1 MPRRDIIA
9 AKKGAQMKAL
19 PLTSALVPLLAVT
32 MCFAQTTAAP
42 SSTPSPKLSFEVA
55 SVKASAPLDAQK
67 LVAQLQSGNMPRFGA
82 SVEGDR
88 ANYTYMTLKDLIALA
103 YGVKTFQITGP
114 EWLASDHFDIQA
126 KLPEGTS
133 KNDAPAMLQSLLA
146 ERFKLAVHRD
156 TSEHKVLSLIVGKD
170 GPKMKESPAATP
182 IDENAPLQPGETK
195 IPGADGSIRM
205 KVSPDGSMVMNMGSK
220 GVVREKIDMGT
231 MTVHIESTMVTM
243 DGLADMLT
251 SVMSTGG
258 GAGRQVVNQTGLKGN
273 YQVSLDLSMA
283 DLLAMVN
290 AQGLMGAG
298 AGGGNAGQTPV
309 PVASDPAGGSSVYK
323 SVENLG
329 LKLEERKAPILQ
341 LIVDHVDK
349 TPTEN

>member
-1 MPRRDIIA
+1 
-9 AKKGAQMKAL
+9 MKAL
-19 PLTSALVPLLAVT
+19 PIASALVPLLAAA
-32 MCFAQTTAAP
+32 MCLAQTTPAP
-42 SSTPSPKLSFEVA
+42 SSTPGPKLSFEVA
-55 SVKASAPLDAQK
+55 SVKPSAPLDIQK
-67 LVAQLQSGNMPRFGA
+67 LAAQVQSGNMPHFGP
-82 SVEGDR
+82 SIEGDR
-88 ANYTYMTLKDLIALA
+88 ANYAYMTLKDLIALA
-103 YGVKTFQITGP
+103 YGVKAFQITGP
-114 EWLASDHFDIQA
+114 DWLAPALTDSGHFDIQA

-133 KNDAPAMLQSLLA
+133 KNDAPAMLQTLLA

-156 TSEHKVLSLIVGKD
+156 TSEHKVLALVVGKD

-205 KVSPDGSMVMNMGSK
+205 KVSPDGSIDMNMGSK
-220 GVVREKIDMGT
+220 GVVKEKIDMGT

-258 GAGRQVVNQTGLKGN
+258 GPGRQVVNQTGLKGN
-273 YQVSLDLSMA
+273 YQISLDLSMT
-283 DLLAMVN
+283 DILAMVN
-290 AQGLMGAG
+290 AQGMIGAG
-298 AGGGNAGQTPV
+298 AGNAGQSPV
-309 PVASDPAGGSSVYK
+309 PTASDPAGGTSVYK

-341 LIVDHVDK
+341 LIVDHVEK